1 MKYKVTSVIP
11 PSLYQGLDN
20 KTYIVPQWIE
30 VLPNTTMNDIEWVEY
45 TLKPQPIIEDNG
57 YNTRYDAATQNYICK
72 CQGYYRA
79 KSKGN
84 DCKHIKLLKESKL
97 I

>member
-11 PSLYQGLDN
+11 PRLYQGLDN
-20 KTYIVPQWIE
+20 KIYIVPQWIE
-30 VLPNTTMNDIEWVEY
+30 VLPNTTMSDIEWVKY
-45 TLKPQPIIEDNG
+45 TQKPQPIIEDNS
-57 YNTRYDAATQNYICK
+57 YNTRYDAATQNYICN

-84 DCKHIKLLKESKL
+84 DCKHIKLLKESKS